1 MSTNIQNTVSI
12 TSDKA
17 QYDEHAK
24 QLLAQKHILANIL
37 VKTID
42 EFKGMKANDVVEYI
56 EGEPYIGKVP
66 VEPGGTNISENNN
79 TKIVG
84 LNTEN
89 SETNEGMI
97 RFDIVF
103 YIRIPSKDNTDN
115 ELSQVIV
122 NVEAQKDEPTKY
134 QILNRAIFYISRL
147 ISSQKQRDF
156 VNMNYNDIKKVYS
169 IWVCMGMKE
178 NTMCHIH
185 LTKDDLIGYHN
196 WQGNLDL
203 LNIIM
208 IGISD
213 ILPEHDNI
221 YEMHRLLSALFS
233 EKLSAAEKIDIINNE
248 YDIPVAN
255 NIMEEV
261 NIMCNLSQEIEDK
274 ALEAGKAVGLA
285 EGKTIGLAEGKTI
298 GLAEGKTAA
307 QIDIIL
313 NMYKNNFTVEQIAL
327 ATQHKVDEVKEI
339 IKNN

>member
-42 EFKGMKANDVVEYI
+42 EFKGMKANDVVKYI

-66 VEPGGTNISENNN
+66 VEPGNTNTSENNN

-103 YIRIPSKDNTDN
+103 YVRIPSKDNTDN

-122 NVEAQKDEPTKY
+122 NIEAQKDEPTKY

-156 VNMNYNDIKKVYS
+156 VNMNYDDIKKVYS

-185 LTKDDLIGYHN
+185 LTKDDLIGYHD

-255 NIMEEV
+255 NIE
-261 NIMCNLSQEIEDK
+261 
-274 ALEAGKAVGLA
+274 
-285 EGKTIGLAEGKTI
+285 
-298 GLAEGKTAA
+298 
-307 QIDIIL
+307 
-313 NMYKNNFTVEQIAL
+313 
-327 ATQHKVDEVKEI
+327 
-339 IKNN
+339 

>member
-1 MSTNIQNTVSI
+1 MYNNSHVAIFPKQLFALSSI
-12 TSDKA
+12 TNEIVFPVSSVCSSVA
-17 QYDEHAK
+17 QPVSSVAASPVSMEVYAASGYPDSAWS
-24 QLLAQKHILANIL
+24 
-37 VKTID
+37 
-42 EFKGMKANDVVEYI
+42 
-56 EGEPYIGKVP
+56 VP
-66 VEPGGTNISENNN
+66 VCLDSWNIGYCHPYLF
-79 TKIVG
+79 T
-84 LNTEN
+84 
-89 SETNEGMI
+89 
-97 RFDIVF
+97 
-103 YIRIPSKDNTDN
+103 
-115 ELSQVIV
+115 QVIV

-196 WQGNLDL
+196 WQGNLYL

-261 NIMCNLSQEIEDK
+261 NIMCNLSQGIEDK
-274 ALEAGKAVGLA
+274 ALEA
-285 EGKTIGLAEGKTI
+285 
-298 GLAEGKTAA
+298 GKTAA

>member
-1 MSTNIQNTVSI
+1 M

-17 QYDEHAK
+17 KYDECAK

-42 EFKGMKANDVVEYI
+42 EFKGMRANDVVQYI
-56 EGEPYIGKVP
+56 EGEPQIGTVP
-66 VEPGGTNISENNN
+66 VDPGTTNTSQNDN

-89 SETNEGMI
+89 LETNEGMI

-103 YIRIPSKDNTDN
+103 YVRIPSNNNIDN

-122 NVEAQKDEPTKY
+122 NVEAQKDEPKKY
-134 QILNRAIFYISRL
+134 QIINRAIFYASRL
-147 ISSQKQRDF
+147 ISSQKERDF
-156 VNMNYNDIKKVYS
+156 VNSNYDDIKRVYS

-185 LTKDDLIGYHN
+185 LKKDDIIGCHD
-196 WQGNLDL
+196 WHGDLDL
-203 LNIIM
+203 INIVM

-213 ILPEHDNI
+213 ALPEHDNI
-221 YEMHRLLSALFS
+221 FEMHRLLSALFS
-233 EKLSAAEKIDIINNE
+233 GTLSATEKIDILSKE
-248 YDIPVAN
+248 YDIPIEN
-255 NIMEEV
+255 EIKEEV
-261 NIMCNLSQEIEDK
+261 NIMCNLSQGIEDK
-274 ALEAGKAVGLA
+274 ALEAGKAEGRNVGIA
-285 EGKTIGLAEGKTI
+285 EGKA
-298 GLAEGKTAA
+298 AA

-313 NMYKNNFTVEQIAL
+313 NMYKNNFTIEQIAL
-327 ATQHKVDEVKEI
+327 ATQYNIDEIKEI

>member
-1 MSTNIQNTVSI
+1 
-12 TSDKA
+12 
-17 QYDEHAK
+17 
-24 QLLAQKHILANIL
+24 
-37 VKTID
+37 
-42 EFKGMKANDVVEYI
+42 
-56 EGEPYIGKVP
+56 
-66 VEPGGTNISENNN
+66 
-79 TKIVG
+79 
-84 LNTEN
+84 
-89 SETNEGMI
+89 
-97 RFDIVF
+97 
-103 YIRIPSKDNTDN
+103 
-115 ELSQVIV
+115 
-122 NVEAQKDEPTKY
+122 
-134 QILNRAIFYISRL
+134 
-147 ISSQKQRDF
+147 
-156 VNMNYNDIKKVYS
+156 MNYDDIKKVYS

-233 EKLSAAEKIDIINNE
+233 EKLSVAEKIDIINNE

-261 NIMCNLSQEIEDK
+261 NIMCNLSQGIEDK
-274 ALEAGKAVGLA
+274 ALEAGKA
-285 EGKTIGLAEGKTI
+285 
-298 GLAEGKTAA
+298 AA

-327 ATQHKVDEVKEI
+327 ATQHKVDEIKEI